1 MIYIGAEHILSP
13 LGNNAR
19 LNFEQALC
27 GKSGITSNHTH
38 SNFTEKPLSYIEN
51 FPLTQGYSKIESM
64 AIFSVL
70 DSLNQIKTET
80 YNDNWLLILSTTKG
94 DIEHLS
100 NGDLEKAKPSYLAH
114 RIKGETPVQPEIMVV
129 SNACIS
135 GLLGAI
141 TAHDF
146 IATKKYDHVIVVGI
160 DVVSEFTSKGFES
173 FFALSDE
180 PSTPFD
186 KDRKGLSLGEAVSTV
201 VLSSDKEIFT
211 EIPME
216 FSGGASANDANHISG
231 PSRTGEGLK
240 RAIES
245 ALKFANV
252 SSTEIKHIS
261 AHGTGTRYND
271 DMESIAFNRCGLGKV
286 PLNSLK
292 GYFGHTLGAAGVV
305 ELSMSIQSMRNGE
318 MLKTLGCQNK
328 GTTEEV
334 NVLLENQKSDLETV
348 LKTASGFGGCNAAA
362 ILKKVTK

>member
-13 LGNNAR
+13 LGSNAR
-19 LNFEQALC
+19 TNFAQARK
-27 GKSGITSNHTH
+27 GESGITPNHSH
-38 SNFTEKPLSYIEN
+38 PNYTEKPISYIEN
-51 FPLTQGYSKIESM
+51 FPPTKGYSKIESM

-70 DSLNQIKTET
+70 DSLNQINIDT
-80 YNDNWLLILSTTKG
+80 YKDNWLLILSTTKG
-94 DIEHLS
+94 DIEHLVK
-100 NGDLEKAKPSYLAH
+100 GDIEKAKPSYLVN
-114 RIKGETPVQPEIMVV
+114 RIAKKLPVQTETMVV

-135 GLLGAI
+135 GLVGAI

-146 IATKKYDHVIVVGI
+146 IATNKYDHVIVVGV
-160 DVVSEFTSKGFES
+160 DVVSKFTSSGFES

-180 PSTPFD
+180 PSAPFD

-201 VLSSDKEIFT
+201 VLSSNKEIFAET
-211 EIPME
+211 PME

-240 RAIES
+240 RAIDS
-245 ALKFANV
+245 AMKFAEV

-271 DMESIAFNRCGLGKV
+271 DMESIAFNRCGLGNV

-305 ELSMSIQSMRNGE
+305 ELSMTIQSMRNGE
-318 MLKTLGCQNK
+318 MLKTLGCENP
-328 GTTEEV
+328 GTTDEV
-334 NVLLENQKSDLETV
+334 NVLVENQKGDLQTV

-362 ILKKVTK
+362 ILKKVSE